1 MLFELREMREYK
13 KKPCLIFNTRF
24 SVILKSTKCQKVNTN
39 IYMYIPLTVVT
50 FQWDNLLHHPLT
62 SEVKTVHEISVSKL
76 PFCQETIF
84 QKGNVPALRYEMGKY
99 CTHMEKTYKGS
110 TFDSVCR
117 KPRLVHISEKQIRE
131 TFSLTIISIKFK

>member
-1 MLFELREMREYK
+1 MIYIYNKF
-13 KKPCLIFNTRF
+13 T
-24 SVILKSTKCQKVNTN
+24 VILKSTKCRKVNKN

-50 FQWDNLLHHPLT
+50 FQWDNLLHHHLT

-84 QKGNVPALRYEMGKY
+84 QRGNVPALRYEMGKY

>member
-1 MLFELREMREYK
+1 MVNK
-13 KKPCLIFNTRF
+13 K
-24 SVILKSTKCQKVNTN
+24 

-84 QKGNVPALRYEMGKY
+84 QKGNAPALRYEMGKY

>member
-1 MLFELREMREYK
+1 MIYIYNKF
-13 KKPCLIFNTRF
+13 T
-24 SVILKSTKCQKVNTN
+24 VILKSTKCRKVNKN

-50 FQWDNLLHHPLT
+50 CQWDNLLHHPLT

-117 KPRLVHISEKQIRE
+117 KPRLVHISEKQIRK

>member
-1 MLFELREMREYK
+1 
-13 KKPCLIFNTRF
+13 
-24 SVILKSTKCQKVNTN
+24 
-39 IYMYIPLTVVT
+39 MYIPLTVVT
-50 FQWDNLLHHPLT
+50 FQWDNLLHHLLT

-131 TFSLTIISIKFK
+131 TFSLLNSNDKQNNKHDSWF